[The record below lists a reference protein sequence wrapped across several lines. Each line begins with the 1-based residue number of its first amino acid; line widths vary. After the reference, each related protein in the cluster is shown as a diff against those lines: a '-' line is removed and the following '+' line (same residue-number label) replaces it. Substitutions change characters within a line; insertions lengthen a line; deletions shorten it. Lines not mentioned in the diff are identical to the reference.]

1 VIPLLVFPDGN
12 ELVIANI
19 RPDASDTHFY
29 KINLASHDV
38 LDLGDIGKGNHD
50 AVWAEPGKSL
60 LFSRT
65 VNGLTNI
72 WKYNLQDRG
81 LTQITFGT
89 GPDFSPM
96 PDPAGSGIYY
106 VNGKASGFLTA
117 YHVQSKESTDIV
129 AANVTQPAISPDA
142 KRVMYI
148 TLPSAQKNELWVSN
162 IDGSNKVKIAT
173 GENLGT
179 GGWSFASSRL
189 SFIASGADQIYKDY
203 VVGADGSDLRQL
215 PATDDTPYTSV
226 WSPDEKTLYVSAA
239 EKTAPKFNI
248 WKWDMAGPNVE
259 KIVDDCGLIQ
269 GIDPSGQYLLSV
281 ILNGEKT
288 GVYEV
293 SLPEKK
299 CIPLLP
305 GTATFT
311 SLFSRDGKSFVYAM
325 ASRGEVTIYRQ
336 PWKDGKIIGTS
347 QVALKLPFTF
357 PLGYATGNAY
367 DVSRD
372 LSTIVYARPGGHA
385 ELYLLSQK

>member
-1 VIPLLVFPDGN
+1 
-12 ELVIANI
+12 
-19 RPDASDTHFY
+19 
-29 KINLASHDV
+29 
-38 LDLGDIGKGNHD
+38 
-50 AVWAEPGKSL
+50 
-60 LFSRT
+60 
-65 VNGLTNI
+65 
-72 WKYNLQDRG
+72 
-81 LTQITFGT
+81 
-89 GPDFSPM
+89 M
-96 PDPAGSGIYY
+96 
-106 VNGKASGFLTA
+106 
-117 YHVQSKESTDIV
+117 
-129 AANVTQPAISPDA
+129 
-142 KRVMYI
+142 
-148 TLPSAQKNELWVSN
+148 
-162 IDGSNKVKIAT
+162 
-173 GENLGT
+173 
-179 GGWSFASSRL
+179 
-189 SFIASGADQIYKDY
+189 
-203 VVGADGSDLRQL
+203 
-215 PATDDTPYTSV
+215 
-226 WSPDEKTLYVSAA
+226 
-239 EKTAPKFNI
+239 
-248 WKWDMAGPNVE
+248 
-259 KIVDDCGLIQ
+259 DDCGLIQ